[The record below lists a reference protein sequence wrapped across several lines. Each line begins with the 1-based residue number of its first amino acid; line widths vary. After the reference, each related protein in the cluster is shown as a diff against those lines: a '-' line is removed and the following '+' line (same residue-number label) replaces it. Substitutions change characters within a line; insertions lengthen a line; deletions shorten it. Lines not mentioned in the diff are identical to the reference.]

1 MAIGVKQ
8 YQDTIDY
15 ISEMYDF
22 FNEKLFS
29 GELIKPVLTISPDEK
44 NKAYGW
50 ITQDKLWKKDE
61 NDEGM
66 YEINLSAQFL
76 NRSIFEIVATLIHEM
91 CHQWARVNN
100 FKDTARSGSFHNKLF
115 KTIAEDHG
123 LNAEYVHGRG
133 WTATTLSEETK
144 NLLRD
149 FVEKHPQTLI
159 YREMPIKVKRV
170 RDVSIRKYVC
180 PDCEASVRATKAV
193 NVVCGDCNKQMQE
206 ENL

>member
-1 MAIGVKQ
+1 MAIGVRQ
-8 YQDTIDY
+8 YQETINY

-22 FNEKLFS
+22 FNEKLFNS
-29 GELIKPVLTISPDEK
+29 ELIKPVLTISPDEK

-50 ITQDKLWKKDE
+50 ITRDKLWKENE

-76 NRSIFEIVATLIHEM
+76 NRSISETASTLIHEM
-91 CHQWARVNN
+91 CHQWARING
-100 FKDTARSGSFHNKLF
+100 FQDTARSGSFHNKLF
-115 KTIAEDHG
+115 KEIAEDHG
-123 LNAEYVHGRG
+123 LNAQYVHGRG
-133 WTATTLSEETK
+133 WTATTLNEGTAK
-144 NLLRD
+144 LLSS
-149 FVEKHPQTLI
+149 FIEKHPQTLI

-206 ENL
+206 EKL